1 VLTIVSTIKIKGTK
15 MIIAIKI
22 RMNGSNSFLKK

>member
-1 VLTIVSTIKIKGTK
+1 VSTIKIRGTK

-22 RMNGSNSFLKK
+22 RMNGSNFLLKK